1 MIPSPYP
8 GLRPFQQ
15 DEAHLFFGRD
25 QQVADLLR
33 RLGNSRFVAI
43 LGPSGCG
50 KSSLVRAGLLPTL
63 EGGFM
68 IQAGAEWRIA
78 VMRPGSRPI
87 HRLAAALIA
96 ADEPAA
102 RDADAATA
110 AGFLGATL
118 RRGPLGLIEALTES
132 PLPADTNLLV
142 LVDQFEE
149 IFRFRREGGGREADA
164 FVALLLAS
172 VEQRDIPIY
181 VVITMR
187 SDFIGDCALFT
198 GLPELLN
205 QSQYLT
211 PRLGRDERREAIV
224 GPARVYGG
232 DVEPALANHL
242 LNEIGTDPDQLPV
255 LQHLLMRMWTRRV
268 GEAQNT
274 SPTAPVLTLADYE
287 AAGGFRAALS
297 NDADEAFE
305 ALDARHR
312 EIAEALFRRLSE
324 RGNDQRE
331 IRRPT
336 PAGEIAALAEASLDE
351 VVVVVD
357 AFRTGGRTFLV
368 PPAPE
373 PISERTVL
381 DISHESLIRQWQRLR
396 DWAAEEEKSAELYWR
411 LEDTARRW
419 QNKQAELLRGAE
431 LELAL
436 DWRDRERPTA
446 AWAKRYGDEFDLA
459 MRLLDAS
466 RERRDKRRREDEA
479 RAQQELEQA
488 RRLAE
493 AEKQRADAESHRAH
507 IEAESNQ
514 RLRTERRRLKTWL
527 SVAIG
532 SALLAAASGVYLKV
546 TLDQTAAMED
556 IAAISLQSFEGIIKK
571 LRENPVV
578 PRTDVG
584 EVMKSTEPYFGR
596 LSGAAGDR
604 PSVKLKLAVLR
615 LTYADVSGDI
625 GDPKGM
631 SDQAGLAETSFQ
643 ELGAPER
650 VLDAVEKQA
659 KAERRGGAFESAT
672 EKATRLVAERKAL
685 LDRTSDPVASR
696 LALAEA
702 LRLQASILDDLGE
715 EADALVAAEESLKV
729 LEAMPESAREI
740 LEFKLQRADC
750 LWTAGK
756 LEHDV
761 RKPEGGSAHTKK
773 FAELA
778 STLHAQYPQNVRI
791 LLMWAVALNN
801 SATAAWQQQD
811 WRTAEP
817 LYHLAAKTVVAVVE
831 KEPTNLEAREYAA
844 FFLNNRASTLDKL
857 GEVDGARENFGQ
869 AFAHGKWLVENAPAI
884 KRHWQTFER
893 VLDEFADFANS
904 RQSEAVY
911 GSFEPAAAA
920 YLDYLRR
927 DLVQKPDDS
936 DKQYSLVRGLSIV
949 AETHKHAKKFSDRF
963 DIAVECAEKSDAF
976 LVNPKHSDGN
986 RALIKMLGMY
996 CVQYLSDSKAVYS
1009 PETAERRYRQALTK
1023 LEQKAREDPR
1033 VWFFTSGVVRAKW
1046 NLGRHLLES
1055 TLPDVN
1061 SDVNEE
1067 GLQLVNDAVEA
1078 RHEDILDK
1086 VIEWYKSDEGP
1097 LQRDP
1102 ERAAV
1107 LQKERD
1113 KVKGMKRFTVP
1124 ATRIWAPD
1132 TKSGINFF
1140 VREPVGDENTLE
1152 EEIYRV
1158 ETYEGA
1164 PLPEDVK
1171 TSFRKLWDIAKE
1183 NNVSFVDLTVYAL
1196 ASAGSQQ
1203 KQKGEDALSK
1213 AKSLFSMMADQAR
1226 DMGAIE
1232 AQSLSEVFA
1241 LIRDDEKIAD
1251 LLPKDLVRQLIGQAK
1266 GRCAVRGLAVDLQ
1279 KARNH
1284 AAARWFADLLLET
1297 PGPACNEPLVDRA
1310 IALMVRSRA
1319 AEGQGD
1325 RELWESDLLQVIALA
1340 PNYPEALNDL
1350 GYGWVERDRNL
1361 PTAVALLERAVK
1373 EKPDNAAYQDSLGW
1387 AYVKVGRTEEALP
1400 LLEKALPGLMGKSA
1414 EVEVRYH
1421 LGEAYW
1427 RLKRRAEAD
1436 EQFRAALALKP
1447 EESIRTRIDERLA
1460 EATRD
1465 PR

>member
-68 IQAGAEWRIA
+68 IQAGAAWRIA

-96 ADEPAA
+96 ADETRAG
-102 RDADAATA
+102 DADPATA

-118 RRGPLGLIEALTES
+118 RRGRLGLIEALNET

-205 QSQYLT
+205 ESQYLT

-268 GEAQNT
+268 GEAQNA

-287 AAGGFRAALS
+287 VAGGFRAALS
-297 NDADEAFE
+297 NDANEAFE
-305 ALDARHR
+305 ALDDRQR
-312 EIAEALFRRLSE
+312 GIAEALFRRLSE
-324 RGNDQRE
+324 RGTDQRE

-351 VVVVVD
+351 VVAVVD

-381 DISHESLIRQWQRLR
+381 DISHESLIRQWSRLR

-419 QNKQAELLRGAE
+419 QSKQAELLRGAE

-446 AWAKRYGDEFDLA
+446 AWAKRYGDDFDLA

-466 RERRDKRRREDEA
+466 RERRDRRRREDEA

-514 RLRTERRRLKTWL
+514 RLRTERRRLRL
-527 SVAIG
+527 AFFAACGLAALAIG
-532 SALLAAASGVYLKV
+532 LAVYTKR
-546 TLDQTAAMED
+546 TFDESAAMED
-556 IAAISLQSFEGIIKK
+556 IAAISLDSFGDIMVK
-571 LRENPVV
+571 LRKNPVV
-578 PRTDVG
+578 PRADVG
-584 EVMKSTEPYFGR
+584 AAMENTEPRFVDLYK
-596 LSGAAGDR
+596 AAGER
-604 PSVKLKLAVLR
+604 PDVKEKIADLTLK
-615 LTYADVSGDI
+615 YADVSSDI
-625 GDPKGM
+625 GDPQGM
-631 SDQAGLAETSFQ
+631 SKRAVDAATLFQ
-643 ELGAPER
+643 ELGLPQR

-659 KAERRGGAFESAT
+659 EAERLSGAFESAR
-672 EKATRLVAERKAL
+672 EKAGRLVAERKAL
-685 LDRTSDPVASR
+685 LDRTSDPFDSR
-696 LALAEA
+696 LALARAHRLEA
-702 LRLQASILDDLGE
+702 RVLAELGE
-715 EADALVAAEESLKV
+715 DAQALVVAEESLKV
-729 LEAMPESAREI
+729 MEAIPEPEDERKT
-740 LEFKLQRADC
+740 LEFKLQHARC

-756 LEHDV
+756 LENDV
-761 RKPEGGSAHTKK
+761 RKPEGGSQYTKDFDRYTK
-773 FAELA
+773 LLYE
-778 STLHAQYPQNVRI
+778 QNPKDNEII
-791 LLMWAVALNN
+791 LMRAVALNN
-801 SATAAWQQQD
+801 SAAAAWQQQD

-817 LYHLAAKTVVAVVE
+817 LYGAAVKMVMAIVE
-831 KEPTNLEAREYAA
+831 KDPTNLEAREYAA
-844 FFLNNRASTLDKL
+844 FFINNRALTLDKL

-869 AFAHGKWLVENAPAI
+869 AFTHVKWLIEIAPAI
-884 KRHWQTFER
+884 KRHWQTFNS
-893 VLDEFADFANS
+893 VVDDFADFADS

-911 GSFEPAAAA
+911 GRFEPAAAA
-920 YLDYLRR
+920 YLDYLHR
-927 DLVQKPDDS
+927 DLAQKPDDS
-936 DKQYSLVRGLSIV
+936 DKQYSLIRGSSIV
-949 AETHKHAKKFSDRF
+949 AETYKHGKKFDDRF
-963 DIAVECAEKSDAF
+963 DVAVECAERADVF
-976 LVNPKHSDGN
+976 LTNPKHSDGN

-996 CVQYLSDSKAVYS
+996 CVQYLSDSKAVYT
-1009 PETAERRYRQALTK
+1009 PETAGDRYRLALDK
-1023 LEQKAREDPR
+1023 LEQKATQDPK
-1033 VWFFTSGVVRAKW
+1033 VWFFTEGVVRAKW

-1055 TLPDVN
+1055 TRPEV
-1061 SDVNEE
+1061 
-1067 GLQLVNDAVEA
+1067 
-1078 RHEDILDK
+1078 
-1086 VIEWYKSDEGP
+1086 SDEGMRLVEEATNGRHRDILEQAIAWYRYGEGP
-1097 LQRDP
+1097 LPRDP
-1102 ERAAV
+1102 SKAAALEARLATTRA
-1107 LQKERD
+1107 
-1113 KVKGMKRFTVP
+1113 GMKRLTVP
-1124 ATRIWAPD
+1124 ATRKWDPN
-1132 TKSGINFF
+1132 TKTGIAFYI
-1140 VREPVGDENTLE
+1140 REPVGDENTLE

-1158 ETYEGA
+1158 ENYEGA

-1171 TSFRKLWDIAKE
+1171 TSFRKLWQIAKD
-1183 NNVSFVDLTVYAL
+1183 NKVSFTDLTVYAL
-1196 ASAGSQQ
+1196 SNASNVKATPLQELRGAIKEDGSYSNELRAAAVRQILGDNGNTDSVADKPEQDMRNLIAKNKGRCVARDINFDLWNANNYKATQWLADILLNADGPPCTDTLSDRALALRLRGSAASALQQ
-1203 KQKGEDALSK
+1203 WDRGE
-1213 AKSLFSMMADQAR
+1213 
-1226 DMGAIE
+1226 
-1232 AQSLSEVFA
+1232 
-1241 LIRDDEKIAD
+1241 AD
-1251 LLPKDLVRQLIGQAK
+1251 LL
-1266 GRCAVRGLAVDLQ
+1266 
-1279 KARNH
+1279 
-1284 AAARWFADLLLET
+1284 E
-1297 PGPACNEPLVDRA
+1297 
-1310 IALMVRSRA
+1310 
-1319 AEGQGD
+1319 
-1325 RELWESDLLQVIALA
+1325 ALA
-1340 PNYPEALNDL
+1340 LIPDHPYSLNAL

-1373 EKPDNAAYQDSLGW
+1373 AKPDAPAYQDSLGW
-1387 AYVKVGRTEEALP
+1387 AYVKVGRTKEAVP
-1400 LLEKALPGLMGKSA
+1400 LLEKALPGLIGKSA

-1427 RLKRRAEAD
+1427 RLTRRAEAD
-1436 EQFRAALALKP
+1436 EQFRAALALNP

-1460 EATRD
+1460 EAV
-1465 PR
+1465 P

>member
-274 SPTAPVLTLADYE
+274 SPTAPVLTLAHYE

-324 RGNDQRE
+324 RGTDQRE

-336 PAGEIAALAEASLDE
+336 PAGEIATLAEASLAE
-351 VVVVVD
+351 VVAVVD

-381 DISHESLIRQWQRLR
+381 DISHESLIRQWSRLR

-419 QNKQAELLRGAE
+419 QNKQADLLRGAE

-446 AWAKRYGDEFDLA
+446 AWAKRYGDDFDLA

-466 RERRDKRRREDEA
+466 RERRDRRRREDEA

-493 AEKQRADAESHRAH
+493 AETQRADAESRRART
-507 IEAESNQ
+507 EAESNQ
-514 RLRTERRRLKTWL
+514 RLRAQRRSLRLAFFAACGL
-527 SVAIG
+527 AALAIG
-532 SALLAAASGVYLKV
+532 LAVYTKR
-546 TLDQTAAMED
+546 TYDESAAMED
-556 IAAISLQSFEGIIKK
+556 IAAISLDSYRDIVEK
-571 LRENPVV
+571 LRNNSVV
-578 PRTDVG
+578 PRADVG
-584 EVMKSTEPYFGR
+584 AAMENTEAGF
-596 LSGAAGDR
+596 LAFSQAAGER
-604 PSVKLKLAVLR
+604 PSVLLRIAKLT
-615 LTYADVSGDI
+615 LTYADVSSDI
-625 GDPKGM
+625 GDPEGM
-631 SDQAGLAETSFQ
+631 SKRAERAATLFQ
-643 ELGAPER
+643 ELGAPEM
-650 VLDAVEKQA
+650 VMDAIEKHA
-659 KAERRGGAFESAT
+659 EAERLSGAFESAR
-672 EKATRLVAERKAL
+672 EKAAKLVRERQAALAQAEDTTA
-685 LDRTSDPVASR
+685 AR
-696 LALAEA
+696 LALAAA
-702 LRLQASILDDLGE
+702 LRLQARILNDAGSFKE
-715 EADALVAAEESLKV
+715 ALVPAEECLEV
-729 LEAMPESAREI
+729 LHAAPETAREA
-740 LEFKLQRADC
+740 LPFKRQRAQC
-750 LWTAGK
+750 LWIAGK
-756 LEHDV
+756 LETDV
-761 RKPEGGSAHTKK
+761 RKPEGGSAYTEAFDQLSKVLYDRDPNDLDII
-773 FAELA
+773 FM
-778 STLHAQYPQNVRI
+778 R
-791 LLMWAVALNN
+791 AVARNNLGSQAWARSDWSEARRLFEEATELVGKMARIDAGNILARDYLTFFLLNVAN
-801 SATAAWQQQD
+801 SA
-811 WRTAEP
+811 
-817 LYHLAAKTVVAVVE
+817 
-831 KEPTNLEAREYAA
+831 
-844 FFLNNRASTLDKL
+844 DKL
-857 GEVDGARENFGQ
+857 GAVKDAQSFFVNAISHGEWLVNTAPAVKR
-869 AFAHGKWLVENAPAI
+869 HGKTYARAINDFSDFVGRRGPIEGYTPALAPYLG
-884 KRHWQTFER
+884 
-893 VLDEFADFANS
+893 VLRSELKSTPFSSQAQNDLIGGFSSVTLIYKSFGLFDARFDTALECANS
-904 RQSEAVY
+904 A
-911 GSFEPAAAA
+911 
-920 YLDYLRR
+920 
-927 DLVQKPDDS
+927 DD
-936 DKQYSLVRGLSIV
+936 
-949 AETHKHAKKFSDRF
+949 
-963 DIAVECAEKSDAF
+963 F
-976 LVNPKHSDGN
+976 LKNSSHSDGN
-986 RALIKMLGMY
+986 RAIIKMRGMY
-996 CVQYLSDSKAVYS
+996 CVTNLSDSNAIYS
-1009 PETAERRYRQALTK
+1009 PDTRERRYRQALAV
-1023 LEQKAREDPR
+1023 LEKKAAQDPR
-1033 VWFFTSGVVRAKW
+1033 VWFFTSGLIRAKW

-1055 TLPDVN
+1055 KRAEVKD
-1061 SDVNEE
+1061 E
-1067 GLQLVNDAVEA
+1067 GLRLINEAVA
-1078 RHEDILDK
+1078 GRHEDILDK
-1086 VIEWYKSDEGP
+1086 VIEWYKSGEGP
-1097 LQRDP
+1097 LERDL
-1102 ERAAV
+1102 ERAAAF
-1107 LQKERD
+1107 QTERSNL
-1113 KVKGMKRFTVP
+1113 KGIKRFTVP
-1124 ATRIWAPD
+1124 APRIWDPNNK
-1132 TKSGINFF
+1132 TGIDFYI
-1140 VREPVGDENTLE
+1140 REPVGDENTLE

-1158 ETYEGA
+1158 ENYEGA
-1164 PLPEDVK
+1164 HLPDDVK
-1171 TSFRKLWDIAKE
+1171 ASFRKLWQIAKE

-1196 ASAGSQQ
+1196 SDNVKASPLQSLRDSIRADGSYDSKLREAAVQHVDDQ
-1203 KQKGEDALSK
+1203 LRNQGRELEKIEADMRSLVAKTRGRCVARDINFDLWKAKNYKAAQWLANIMLTAEGPPCTDALS
-1213 AKSLFSMMADQAR
+1213 DR
-1226 DMGAIE
+1226 
-1232 AQSLSEVFA
+1232 A
-1241 LIRDDEKIAD
+1241 LALR
-1251 LLPKDLVRQLIGQAK
+1251 L
-1266 GRCAVRGLAVDLQ
+1266 RG
-1279 KARNH
+1279 
-1284 AAARWFADLLLET
+1284 AAAGRLQDWE
-1297 PGPACNEPLVDRA
+1297 R
-1310 IALMVRSRA
+1310 
-1319 AEGQGD
+1319 
-1325 RELWESDLLQVIALA
+1325 WESDHLESLA
-1340 PNYPEALNDL
+1340 VVPNYAIALNDL

-1387 AYVKVGRTEEALP
+1387 AYVKVGRTEEAVP
-1400 LLEKALPGLMGKSA
+1400 LLEKALPGLTGKSA

-1427 RLKRRAEAD
+1427 RLARREDALA
-1436 EQFRAALALKP
+1436 QFRAALALNP
-1447 EESIRTRIDERLA
+1447 EESIRTHIDARLA
-1460 EATRD
+1460 EAT
-1465 PR
+1465 P

>member
-68 IQAGAEWRIA
+68 LRAGTYWRFA

-96 ADEPAA
+96 ADEAHA
-102 RDADAATA
+102 GDADAATA

-205 QSQYLT
+205 ESQYLT

-268 GEAQNT
+268 GESQDP
-274 SPTAPVLTLADYE
+274 SPAAPVLTLADYE

-305 ALDARHR
+305 ALDDRQR
-312 EIAEALFRRLSE
+312 QIAEALFRRLSE
-324 RGNDQRE
+324 RGTDQRE

-336 PAGEIAALAEASLDE
+336 PAGEIATLTETSLDE
-351 VVVVVD
+351 VIAVVD

-373 PISERTVL
+373 PIGAGTVL
-381 DISHESLIRQWQRLR
+381 DISHESLIRQWSRLR
-396 DWAAEEEKSAELYWR
+396 DWAAEEEKSAEIYWR

-419 QNKQAELLRGAE
+419 QNKQADLLRGAE

-466 RERRDKRRREDEA
+466 RDRRDRRRREDEA

-488 RRLAE
+488 RLLAE
-493 AEKQRADAESHRAH
+493 AEKQRADAESHRAR

-532 SALLAAASGVYLKV
+532 SALLAAGSLVFLKV
-546 TLDQTAAMED
+546 ARDESTAMEK
-556 IAAISLQSFEGIIKK
+556 IAGISLDSFGDIMVK
-571 LRENPVV
+571 LRQNPVV
-578 PRTDVG
+578 PRADVG
-584 EVMKSTEPYFGR
+584 AAMENTEPRFVD
-596 LSGAAGDR
+596 LSKAAGER
-604 PSVKLKLAVLR
+604 PEVRLKIAL
-615 LTYADVSGDI
+615 LTLKYADVSSDI
-625 GDPKGM
+625 GDPEGM
-631 SDQAGLAETSFQ
+631 SKRAERAATSFQ
-643 ELGAPER
+643 KLGRPEL

-659 KAERRGGAFESAT
+659 EAERLSGAFESAR
-672 EKATRLVAERKAL
+672 EKAGRLVAERKAL
-685 LDRTSDPVASR
+685 LDRASDPFASR
-696 LALAEA
+696 LALARAHRLEA
-702 LRLQASILDDLGE
+702 RVLDQLGE
-715 EADALVAAEESLKV
+715 HAQALVAAEESLKV
-729 LEAMPESAREI
+729 MEAIPEPEDKRKK
-740 LEFKLQRADC
+740 LEFNLQHARC

-756 LEHDV
+756 LENDV
-761 RKPEGGSAHTKK
+761 RKPEGGSQYTKDFDRYTK
-773 FAELA
+773 LLYE
-778 STLHAQYPQNVRI
+778 QNPKYNEII
-791 LLMWAVALNN
+791 LMRAVALNN
-801 SATAAWQQQD
+801 SAAAAWQQQD

-817 LYHLAAKTVVAVVE
+817 LYDEAAKTVMAVVE
-831 KEPTNLEAREYAA
+831 KDPTNLEARDFAA
-844 FFLNNRASTLDKL
+844 FFLRNRASTLDKL

-869 AFAHGKWLVENAPAI
+869 AFTHVKWLTENAPTI
-884 KRHWQTFER
+884 KRHWQTFEL
-893 VLDEFADFANS
+893 VLDDFADFADR

-911 GSFEPAAAA
+911 GRFEPSAAA
-920 YLDYLRR
+920 YLKYLRR
-927 DLVQKPDDS
+927 DLAQRPDDS
-936 DKQYSLVRGLSIV
+936 DKQYRLIRGSSIV
-949 AETHKHAKKFSDRF
+949 AETYKHGKKFDDRF
-963 DIAVECAEKSDAF
+963 DVAVECAEKADAF
-976 LVNPKHSDGN
+976 LVNPKHTDGN

-1009 PETAERRYRQALTK
+1009 PETAERRYRLALAK
-1023 LEQKAREDPR
+1023 LEQKATKDPR
-1033 VWFFTSGVVRAKW
+1033 VWFFTQGVVRAEW

-1055 TLPDVN
+1055 QRSEVK
-1061 SDVNEE
+1061 EE
-1067 GLQLVNDAVEA
+1067 GLRLINEAVEA

-1203 KQKGEDALSK
+1203 NQKGEDALSK
-1213 AKSLFSMMADQAR
+1213 AKSLFSMMVDQAR

-1340 PNYPEALNDL
+1340 PSFSDALNDL

-1387 AYVKVGRTEEALP
+1387 AYVKVGRTEEAVP
-1400 LLEKALPGLMGKSA
+1400 LLEKALPGLTGKSA

-1447 EESIRTRIDERLA
+1447 EESIRIRIDQRLA
-1460 EATRD
+1460 EAARD